1 MASSPQPAL
10 AYPNGFLV
18 SNELRLF
25 TVTLQQR
32 DNGGSTTLY
41 QKKEVFMIREFFFNF
56 AGWELKRAILEQLI
70 FFRYPEVEKSIR
82 PFGLNHVLLVMML
95 IRTVVEEKRVA
106 APLYIS
112 IRLTVLAEKET
123 KEKFWE
129 IWSWQSSDDLN
140 SSDQTNIERKSI
152 LSPWD
157 RPSLSY
163 ANTRLCH
170 GKDFMAEKKKETHF
184 STVMDQSSTPRLR

>member
-56 AGWELKRAILEQLI
+56 AGWELKWAILEQLI
-70 FFRYPEVEKSIR
+70 FFRYPEVEKRIR
-82 PFGLNHVLLVMML
+82 PFGLNNVLLVMML

-112 IRLTVLAEKET
+112 SRLTVLAEKET

-129 IWSWQSSDDLN
+129 ICL
-140 SSDQTNIERKSI
+140 TKLR
-152 LSPWD
+152 
-157 RPSLSY
+157 
-163 ANTRLCH
+163 RL
-170 GKDFMAEKKKETHF
+170 E
-184 STVMDQSSTPRLR
+184 Q